1 MRFTTSAN
9 KLLSHIPYHIG
20 FMPDERIIF
29 PIVTFDD
36 AYSDDVAGGHT
47 VPAHVSALASLNFD
61 ECTRE
66 DIVGLEL
73 GLLPHIHNPEEL
85 EPATTI
91 PVIVTSMVDSTTGM
105 IDLCHRI
112 DDLFAA
118 TTFDMPYIIV
128 TSRIEE
134 GNTYFIIEGTKRGQS
149 HLTPVTGLIDEVM
162 DADNNSRA
170 DIVAKLRP
178 ESPYTTVYSNT
189 PQLSVHPEKPFAVL
203 SSAYQTDADIA
214 ATLIEYF
221 DEELDDFINTYQ
233 DTDDISEYAP
243 YVSLFAWFCSAPQ
256 QRDIIINKVIERRDD
271 VMPLIEL
278 TLGAYGKSTPD
289 DETINYR
296 IWTNAA
302 CLYILCLLAADD
314 PAAGILIKELNKSH
328 EAYNYNHR
336 LSDLLATAY
345 IQAGP
350 EATIASVQHGC
361 LKAQEETLDML

>member
-1 MRFTTSAN
+1 MRFTTSADH
-9 KLLSHIPYHIG
+9 LLSRIPYHIG

-29 PIVTFDD
+29 PIITFDD
-36 AYSDDVAGGHT
+36 AYSDDATGGYT
-47 VPAHVSALASLNFD
+47 VPAELSALASLNFD

-66 DIVGLEL
+66 DTLGLEL

-85 EPATTI
+85 EPAMTI
-91 PVIVTSMVDSTTGM
+91 PVIVTSMTDSTAGM

-134 GNTYFIIEGTKRGQS
+134 GNAYFIIEGTKRGQS
-149 HLTPVTGLIDEVM
+149 HLSPVTGLIDEVM
-162 DADNNSRA
+162 TVNNNSRA

-189 PQLSVHPEKPFAVL
+189 PSLSVHPEKPYAVL

-214 ATLIEYF
+214 TELIDYL

-233 DTDDISEYAP
+233 DTDDATEYAP
-243 YVSLFAWFCSAPQ
+243 YVSLFAWFCSVPP

-278 TLGAYGKSTPD
+278 VLGAYGKSTPD

-302 CLYILCLLAADD
+302 CLYTLCLFADND
-314 PAAGILIKELNKSH
+314 PAGGILINELNKSH

>member
-36 AYSDDVAGGHT
+36 AYSDDVAGGYT
-47 VPAHVSALASLNFD
+47 VPAHLSALASLNFD

-66 DIVGLEL
+66 DILGLEL

-85 EPATTI
+85 EPAMTI
-91 PVIVTSMVDSTTGM
+91 PVIVTSMTDSTAGM

-134 GNTYFIIEGTKRGQS
+134 GNAYFIIEGTKRGQS
-149 HLTPVTGLIDEVM
+149 HLSPVTGLIDEVM
-162 DADNNSRA
+162 TVNNNSRE

-189 PQLSVHPEKPFAVL
+189 PSLSVHPEKPYAVL

-214 ATLIEYF
+214 TELIDYL

-233 DTDDISEYAP
+233 DTDDASEYAP
-243 YVSLFAWFCSAPQ
+243 YVSLFAWFCSVPP

-271 VMPLIEL
+271 AMPLIEL
-278 TLGAYGKSTPD
+278 VLGAYGKSVPND
-289 DETINYR
+289 GTINYK

-302 CLYILCLLAADD
+302 CLYVLCLLAYNN
-314 PAAGILIKELNKSH
+314 PAAGILIKELVKSH
-328 EAYNYNHR
+328 MAYEYAHR
-336 LSDLLATAY
+336 LSDLLLTAY
-345 IQAGP
+345 AQAGP
-350 EATIASVQHGC
+350 EETISVIQRAC
-361 LKAQEETLDML
+361 LQAQEATLDML

>member
-20 FMPDERIIF
+20 FTPDERIIF

-36 AYSDDVAGGHT
+36 AYSDDAAGGYT
-47 VPAHVSALASLNFD
+47 VPAHVSIIPSMDFD
-61 ECTRE
+61 DCVQE
-66 DIVGLEL
+66 DIIDLEAGLS
-73 GLLPHIHNPEEL
+73 PHIHNPQEL
-85 EPATTI
+85 EPAMTI
-91 PVIVTSMVDSTTGM
+91 PVIVTSMADSTAGM

-112 DDLFAA
+112 DDLFAT
-118 TTFDMPYIIV
+118 TTFDIPYIIV
-128 TSRIEE
+128 TSHIEE

-149 HLTPVTGLIDEVM
+149 HLSPVTGLIDEV
-162 DADNNSRA
+162 AETDNNSRE

-189 PQLSVHPEKPFAVL
+189 PSLSVHPEKPYAVL

-214 ATLIEYF
+214 TELIDYL

-233 DTDDISEYAP
+233 DTDDASEYAP
-243 YVSLFAWFCSAPQ
+243 YVSLFAWFCSVPP

-278 TLGAYGKSTPD
+278 VLGAYGKSTPD

-302 CLYILCLLAADD
+302 CLYILCLFAAGD
-314 PAAGILIKELNKSH
+314 PAGGILINELNKSH
-328 EAYNYNHR
+328 EAYGYTHR
-336 LSDLLATAY
+336 LSELLATAY
-345 IQAGP
+345 VQAGP
-350 EATIASVQHGC
+350 EDTITSVQYGC

>member
-1 MRFTTSAN
+1 MRYTTSATS
-9 KLLSHIPYHIG
+9 LLSQLPQQIG
-20 FMPDERIIF
+20 FMPTERIIF
-29 PIVTFDD
+29 PITTFDD
-36 AYSDDVAGGHT
+36 AYSEGNTGEYAVS
-47 VPAHVSALASLNFD
+47 AHVSIIPSMDFD
-61 ECTRE
+61 DCVQE
-66 DIVGLEL
+66 DIMDLEA
-73 GLLPHIHNPEEL
+73 GLLPHVHNPEEL
-85 EPATTI
+85 EPAMTI
-91 PVIVTSMVDSTTGM
+91 PVIVTSMADSTAGM

-118 TTFDMPYIIV
+118 TTFDIPYIIV

-149 HLTPVTGLIDEVM
+149 HLTPVTGLIDEV
-162 DADNNSRA
+162 AETDNNSRE

-189 PQLSVHPEKPFAVL
+189 PSLSVHPEKPYAVL

-214 ATLIEYF
+214 TELIDYL

-233 DTDDISEYAP
+233 DTDDATEYAP
-243 YVSLFAWFCSAPQ
+243 YVSLFAWFCRVPP

-278 TLGAYGKSTPD
+278 VLGAYGKSTPD

-302 CLYILCLLAADD
+302 CLYILCLFADND
-314 PAAGILIKELNKSH
+314 PAGGILINELNKSH
-328 EAYNYNHR
+328 GAYGYNHR

-345 IQAGP
+345 VQEGP
-350 EATIASVQHGC
+350 EATIASVQYGC
-361 LKAQEETLDML
+361 LKAQKETLDML

>member
-20 FMPDERIIF
+20 FTPDERIIF

-36 AYSDDVAGGHT
+36 AYSDDAAGGYT
-47 VPAHVSALASLNFD
+47 VPAHVSIIPSMDFD
-61 ECTRE
+61 DCVQE
-66 DIVGLEL
+66 DIMDLEA

-85 EPATTI
+85 EPAMTI
-91 PVIVTSMVDSTTGM
+91 PVIVTSMADSTTGM

-118 TTFDMPYIIV
+118 TTFDIPYIIV
-128 TSRIEE
+128 TSHIEE

-149 HLTPVTGLIDEVM
+149 HLSPVTGLIDEV
-162 DADNNSRA
+162 AETDNNSRE

-178 ESPYTTVYSNT
+178 ESPFLTPCSNV
-189 PQLSVHPEKPFAVL
+189 PALSVHPEKPYAVL

-214 ATLIEYF
+214 TELIDYL

-233 DTDDISEYAP
+233 DTDDASEYAP
-243 YVSLFAWFCSAPQ
+243 YVSLFAWFCSVPP

-278 TLGAYGKSTPD
+278 VLGAYGKSTPD

-302 CLYILCLLAADD
+302 CLYVLCLFADND
-314 PAAGILIKELNKSH
+314 PAGGILINELNKSH
-328 EAYNYNHR
+328 EAYDYNHR
-336 LSDLLATAY
+336 LSELLATAY
-345 IQAGP
+345 VQADP
-350 EATIASVQHGC
+350 EDTIASVQYGC
-361 LKAQEETLDML
+361 LKAQKETLDML

>member
-36 AYSDDVAGGHT
+36 AYSDDVAGGYT
-47 VPAHVSALASLNFD
+47 VPAHLSALASLNFD

-66 DIVGLEL
+66 DILGLEL

-85 EPATTI
+85 EPAMTI
-91 PVIVTSMVDSTTGM
+91 PVIVTSMTDSTAGM

-134 GNTYFIIEGTKRGQS
+134 GNAYFIIEGTKRGQS
-149 HLTPVTGLIDEVM
+149 HLSPVTGLIDEVM
-162 DADNNSRA
+162 TVNNNSRE

-189 PQLSVHPEKPFAVL
+189 PSLSVHPEKPYAVL

-214 ATLIEYF
+214 TELIDYL

-233 DTDDISEYAP
+233 DTDDASEYAP
-243 YVSLFAWFCSAPQ
+243 YVSLFAWFCSVPN
-256 QRDIIINKVIERRDD
+256 D
-271 VMPLIEL
+271 
-278 TLGAYGKSTPD
+278 G
-289 DETINYR
+289 TINYK

-302 CLYILCLLAADD
+302 CLYVLCLLAYNN
-314 PAAGILIKELNKSH
+314 PAAGILIKELVKSH
-328 EAYNYNHR
+328 MAYEYAHR
-336 LSDLLATAY
+336 LSDLLLTAY
-345 IQAGP
+345 AQAGP
-350 EATIASVQHGC
+350 EETISVIQRAC
-361 LKAQEETLDML
+361 LQAQEATLDML